1 MLRLPDGMR
10 ERISDSAKSS
20 GRTMNAEIV
29 ARLSRSFEQA
39 SETTHEVAKAHK
51 STAAVLGALSTTL
64 AKMLLSASAL
74 FTSEQKKKLP
84 QIGVWAAV
92 AEGVVEGQG
101 VAIVEL
107 LDELK
112 STGAHG
118 AVDGPT
124 Q

>member
-1 MLRLPDGMR
+1 
-10 ERISDSAKSS
+10 
-20 GRTMNAEIV
+20 MNAEIV

-51 STAAVLGALSTTL
+51 STAAVLGVLTTTL

-101 VAIVEL
+101 EAIVEL

-118 AVDGPT
+118 AVDEPAWAPINRF
-124 Q
+124 